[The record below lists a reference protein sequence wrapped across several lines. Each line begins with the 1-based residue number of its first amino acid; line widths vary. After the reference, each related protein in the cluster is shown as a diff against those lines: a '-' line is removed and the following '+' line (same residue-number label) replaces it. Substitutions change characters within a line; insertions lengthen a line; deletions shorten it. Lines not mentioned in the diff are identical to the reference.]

1 MEPRMD
7 ADARSPDSSRTGSN
21 ASPSACIRVHLRF
34 LLLGA
39 LLVGCSPNKSKPTTR
54 PMTAAERQDAALRD
68 PFGYSPNI
76 EKSSGGSG
84 GDWGKYDREGMRKDI
99 DHVLNP

>member
-1 MEPRMD
+1 MIANGRWQRENGWIWRP
-7 ADARSPDSSRTGSN
+7 AFTLAVCHATC
-21 ASPSACIRVHLRF
+21 AI
-34 LLLGA
+34 A
-39 LLVGCSPNKSKPTTR
+39 LLAGCASEKKPTTR
-54 PMTAAERQDAALRD
+54 PAGAYDRQEAALRD

-76 EKSSGGSG
+76 EKSSGCSG